1 MDRSNCTYSTPASFT
16 APRHRRQMSALI
28 LIASVVL
35 PLLPV
40 VLFPTRFFGRG
51 TGMTLVGA
59 GLLVGLMMLI
69 YWSLSAFTAPDTS
82 GSDIAALA
90 GVNDADIAALEK
102 LF

>member
-1 MDRSNCTYSTPASFT
+1 
-16 APRHRRQMSALI
+16 MSAII

-51 TGMTLVGA
+51 LPSTMFGAALVVGM
-59 GLLVGLMMLI
+59 MMMI
-69 YWSLSAFTAPDTS
+69 YWSLSSFGIGTSDSGADT
-82 GSDIAALA
+82 AALT
-90 GVNDADIAALEK
+90 GVSDADLSALEK